1 MSKATSEEVW
11 QAYNEME
18 EQLGSEELAYS
29 LAKAMRD
36 DMLEDLLAYI
46 ARMNDIKLSV
56 EIEEHEQF
64 SSNTKGT
71 NSISA

>member
-29 LAKAMRD
+29 LAKAMGD

-56 EIEEHEQF
+56 EIEEDE
-64 SSNTKGT
+64 
-71 NSISA
+71 

>member
-29 LAKAMRD
+29 LAKAMGD

-46 ARMNDIKLSV
+46 ARMNDIELSV
-56 EIEEHEQF
+56 EIEEHE
-64 SSNTKGT
+64 
-71 NSISA
+71 

>member
-29 LAKAMRD
+29 LAKAMGD

-64 SSNTKGT
+64 SRNTKSIDGT
-71 NSISA
+71 RA

>member
-29 LAKAMRD
+29 LAKAMGD

-64 SSNTKGT
+64 SCNAKGIDGT
-71 NSISA
+71 RA